1 MVKISKDLQIG
12 DTGVNLGSLITYSE
26 TPQAIGFFPNGK
38 PIYRK
43 MYWFGALGSNAV
55 TKVPLQFEASKIRIL
70 NIYGTAR
77 NKSDGTTFPV
87 TTARKDSLSLGF
99 GCFVTNDNYL
109 NIENG
114 ADRTN
119 YDAYVF
125 IEYINL

>member
-1 MVKISKDLQIG
+1 MVKISKDLQIEG
-12 DTGVNLGSLITYSE
+12 TVVNLGSLITYSE
-26 TPQAIGFFPNGK
+26 TPQAIGFWSSGK

-43 MYWFGALGSNAV
+43 MYYFGALGSNTI
-55 TKVPLQFEASKIRIL
+55 TKAPLNLEASKIRII
-70 NIYGTAR
+70 NIYGAAR

-109 NIENG
+109 NVENG

-125 IEYINL
+125 IEYINF